1 MQTKIENN
9 KDKQKLKIIKTMFK
23 VLLNPIR
30 ININA
35 LIPGNGA
42 KNLMC
47 KINSQVHESFSSN
60 KVEK

>member
-1 MQTKIENN
+1 
-9 KDKQKLKIIKTMFK
+9 MFK
-23 VLLNPIR
+23 LLLNPIQ

-42 KNLMC
+42 KNLLC

-60 KVEK
+60 KVEKIGLSYPKD

>member
-47 KINSQVHESFSSN
+47 NQLASARIVFK
-60 KVEK
+60 